1 MDPITQA
8 FIQGAAG
15 AGGAGTYVDEV
26 FNTKTYRGNA
36 TERSITTGL
45 DIAGEGGLIWMKNRD
60 LSNQSHRLVD
70 TTALPDSS
78 SPWYSY
84 VLQTNADSARMA
96 SANGFK
102 SFNSDGF
109 TIQTDNSINGRGN
122 YQVAWSFRKAP
133 GFFDVVSWTG
143 NGSTR

>member
-15 AGGAGTYVDEV
+15 AGGSSTYVDEV
-26 FNTKTYRGNA
+26 FNTKTYMGNA

-70 TTALPDSS
+70 TLS
-78 SPWYSY
+78 
-84 VLQTNADSARMA
+84 L
-96 SANGFK
+96 
-102 SFNSDGF
+102 
-109 TIQTDNSINGRGN
+109 IHI
-122 YQVAWSFRKAP
+122 
-133 GFFDVVSWTG
+133 
-143 NGSTR
+143 

>member
-15 AGGAGTYVDEV
+15 ASGDKTYVDEV

-45 DIAGEGGLIWMKNRD
+45 DIAGEGGLIWFKNRD

-84 VLQTNADSARMA
+84 ILQTNSTAARGA
-96 SANGFK
+96 TANGFK
-102 SFNSDGF
+102 SFNSEQ
-109 TIQTDNSINGRGN
+109 ILIVMVIMINKLHGHS
-122 YQVAWSFRKAP
+122 VKHLDFLI
-133 GFFDVVSWTG
+133 
-143 NGSTR
+143 